1 MDIKKIKQL
10 RERTGAGIVDCKKA
24 LEEAKGD
31 LEKAQKLLRK
41 KGYAQAAKK
50 KDRTTA
56 EGSVVSYI
64 HAGGKVG
71 SLVEINCETDF
82 VARTDEF
89 KELTAEIAMQVA
101 AMNPR
106 DVKELLAQD
115 YIRDTKKTINDLIQ
129 ETIAKL
135 GENIQIARLERLA
148 LGE

>member
-1 MDIKKIKQL
+1 VDIKKIKQL